1 MSFYVIRQKK
11 KFDDANKARGAKK
24 KSWRRRKNNER
35 DLHANRP
42 TFPQPNIID
51 PPNLCKKL
59 FFDKKIMTSRSHIM
73 NERIS

>member
-1 MSFYVIRQKK
+1 MSFYVIRQRKNSTMPIK
-11 KFDDANKARGAKK
+11 RVEQK
-24 KSWRRRKNNER
+24 KSSRRRKNNER